1 MAGITISADSG
12 TQFEA
17 GAAEYNS
24 IDRLDDNNYI
34 VAYRDNND
42 GNKGKVNVGSRTGTS
57 VSVNE
62 ANAVVFNN
70 ASTDM
75 ITVRALSASLI
86 IISYR
91 DVDSR
96 KPYVIAATI
105 SGTTITLGTAVMVIN
120 TTISYGITVA
130 SLGSVNFVV
139 SIETVGYLQGFLS
152 YVGSISGTTITL
164 GSAQQTSSAYLT
176 YQLSSVGLDSTHFA
190 VIMNKSNVVAVVA
203 GVVDLAL
210 KTITFG
216 AVLMWSGGII
226 SGNPNNPSISAFDS
240 THFITGHIAG
250 GSTDFH
256 INAYSVNLSTLAITK
271 GNEIVTGLNTTDK
284 SNYSLCAITPNNF
297 LVSYYT
303 TTGTQAEIR
312 GGTLSGAN
320 TIAWDAQGAVVFDNG
335 TSAYTSLCRL
345 TNDYFIVGYKS
356 G

>member
-1 MAGITISADSG
+1 MAGITITPDSG

-24 IDRLDDNNYI
+24 VDRLGDNDYI

-42 GNKGKVNVGSRTGTS
+42 GNKGKINVGSRTGTS
-57 VSVNE
+57 ISISE

-75 ITVRALSASLI
+75 ITIRALSSSLV

-91 DVDSR
+91 NVDSK
-96 KPYVIAATI
+96 KPYVVAATI
-105 SGTTITLGTAVMVIN
+105 SGTTITLGTPVMVIN
-120 TTISYGITVA
+120 SAINYGITVA
-130 SLGSVNFVV
+130 SLGGVNFVV
-139 SIETVGYLQGFLS
+139 SVETLVYLEGFLS

-164 GSAQQTSSAYLT
+164 GSAQQTSSAYFT

-216 AVLMWSGGII
+216 AVLMWSGDII

-250 GSTDFH
+250 GSTDFC
-256 INAYSVNLSTLAITK
+256 INAYSVDLSTLVITR
-271 GNEIVTGLNTTDK
+271 GVQIVTGAGTDK
-284 SNYSLCAITPNNF
+284 SNHSLCAITSNNF
-297 LVSYYT
+297 LVAYYT

-312 GGTLSGAN
+312 GGTLSGSN
-320 TIAWDAQGAVVFDNG
+320 TINWDDQGAVIFDNG
-335 TSAYTSLCRL
+335 LSAYTALCRL
-345 TNDYFIVGYKS
+345 TDDYFIVGYKS